1 MVQTCKNY
9 IKLNSLISLEKL
21 ITELTL
27 RTHVGLKDLCYYIL
41 YYKIYIFNKKEYNVL
56 KINNYFPNEK

>member
-27 RTHVGLKDLCYYIL
+27 RTHIG
-41 YYKIYIFNKKEYNVL
+41 KIYAIIFYIIKYIFLIKKN
-56 KINNYFPNEK
+56 IMF